1 MQFKY
6 NENKFNQNKINEL
19 FEDIYNMLSFFQKEF
34 IDEDMEEY
42 FSLSKAEQ
50 IIFLKQFD
58 NEEYTIE
65 EKKYIYDVLNNKEE
79 FENLLLLRKEALI
92 NLKTSFLLIK
102 DIFINKNN
110 KTKKGKKLSNKEL
123 NSLKNMIM
131 ETYNYYSYIIKRNV
145 V

>member
-34 IDEDMEEY
+34 IDGDIEEY

-110 KTKKGKKLSNKEL
+110 KTPKGKKLSNQEL